1 MSMDVAD
8 RVLQDVYSPNDV
20 PEVLYWDK
28 EWWRFNGK
36 AWTGVDKEEIEG
48 ELTRHLQHVYYQQRR
63 A

>member
-1 MSMDVAD
+1 M
-8 RVLQDVYSPNDV
+8 YSPNDV